1 MNREIKLSLLSIAG
15 IVFVVGTIFLL
26 GSEYSSYAI
35 LTATVAVILV
45 AYAVIYYNESKD
57 NYSIYRNKLRRVIN
71 TYDSILVK
79 SEKLPELAD
88 HSIIRVASMEDL
100 VYAQMVIKK
109 PIYFY
114 EEEKSCS
121 FVLID
126 EKEICVYIL
135 KANTDDITATE
146 IVIDEIRRQPTKIN
160 IDHSILDD
168 IENTTIIK
176 LDNCKTYKVSPV
188 RPKKEKEY
196 IKDITQVFEAIK
208 YQNAEIKE
216 DVFIE
221 IEPKK
226 KKKKVEEKVNL
237 TEVEE
242 KIDELVEL
250 SNTKVLDII
259 ELEPVDTDS
268 VKKVE
273 EKKEQEKTEKVKK
286 VKKGEKNN
294 RPKNQNYNKKNN
306 SKTNQKQATNKK

>member
-1 MNREIKLSLLSIAG
+1 MNREIKLSLLSITG
-15 IVFVVGTIFLL
+15 IIFVVGTIFLL
-26 GSEYSSYAI
+26 GSDYSSYAI

-79 SEKLPELAD
+79 SEKLPELVD

-109 PIYFY
+109 PIFFY

-126 EKEICVYIL
+126 DKEICVYIL

-146 IVIDEIRRQPTKIN
+146 IIIDEIRRQPTKIN

-226 KKKKVEEKVNL
+226 KKKNKEEQKVNL
-237 TEVEE
+237 TEIEE
-242 KIDELVEL
+242 KIDALVEL

-273 EKKEQEKTEKVKK
+273 EKKEQEKEEKTTKQKK
-286 VKKGEKNN
+286 KKNN
-294 RPKNQNYNKKNN
+294 KRNN

>member
-1 MNREIKLSLLSIAG
+1 MHREIKLSLLSIAG
-15 IVFVVGTIFLL
+15 IIFVVGTIFLL
-26 GSEYSSYAI
+26 ESDYSSYAI

-79 SEKLPELAD
+79 SEKLPELVD

-126 EKEICVYIL
+126 DKEICVYIL
-135 KANTDDITATE
+135 KANNDDITATE

-160 IDHSILDD
+160 VDHSILDD

-176 LDNCKTYKVSPV
+176 LDNCKTYKVSLV

-196 IKDITQVFEAIK
+196 IKDITQVFEAIN
-208 YQNAEIKE
+208 YNNAEIKE

-226 KKKKVEEKVNL
+226 KKKNKEEQKVNL

-273 EKKEQEKTEKVKK
+273 EKKEQEKEEKATKPKK
-286 VKKGEKNN
+286 KKN
-294 RPKNQNYNKKNN
+294 NKKNN

>member
-1 MNREIKLSLLSIAG
+1 MNREIKLSLLSITG
-15 IVFVVGTIFLL
+15 IIFVVGTIFLL
-26 GSEYSSYAI
+26 GSDYSSYAI

-126 EKEICVYIL
+126 DKEICVYIL

-146 IVIDEIRRQPTKIN
+146 IIIDEIRRQPTKIN

-226 KKKKVEEKVNL
+226 KKKNKEEQKVNL

-242 KIDELVEL
+242 KIDALVEL

-273 EKKEQEKTEKVKK
+273 EKKEQEKEEKSTKQKK
-286 VKKGEKNN
+286 KKNN
-294 RPKNQNYNKKNN
+294 KRNN

>member
-1 MNREIKLSLLSIAG
+1 MNREIKLSLLSITG
-15 IVFVVGTIFLL
+15 IIFVVGTIFLL
-26 GSEYSSYAI
+26 GSDYSSYAI

-79 SEKLPELAD
+79 SEKLPELDD

-126 EKEICVYIL
+126 DKEICVYIL

-146 IVIDEIRRQPTKIN
+146 IIIDEIRRQPTKIN

-226 KKKKVEEKVNL
+226 KKKNKEEQKVNL

-242 KIDELVEL
+242 KIDALVEL

-273 EKKEQEKTEKVKK
+273 EKKEQEKEEKTTKQKK
-286 VKKGEKNN
+286 KKNN
-294 RPKNQNYNKKNN
+294 KRNN

>member
-1 MNREIKLSLLSIAG
+1 MNREIKLSLLSITG
-15 IVFVVGTIFLL
+15 IIFVVGTIFLL
-26 GSEYSSYAI
+26 GSDYSSYAI

-79 SEKLPELAD
+79 SEKLPELVD

-126 EKEICVYIL
+126 DKEICVYIL

-146 IVIDEIRRQPTKIN
+146 IIIDEIRRQPTKIN

-226 KKKKVEEKVNL
+226 KKKNKEEQKVNL

-242 KIDELVEL
+242 KIDALVEL

-259 ELEPVDTDS
+259 YE
-268 VKKVE
+268 
-273 EKKEQEKTEKVKK
+273 
-286 VKKGEKNN
+286 
-294 RPKNQNYNKKNN
+294 
-306 SKTNQKQATNKK
+306 

>member
-15 IVFVVGTIFLL
+15 IIFVVGTIFLL
-26 GSEYSSYAI
+26 GSDYSSYAI

-79 SEKLPELAD
+79 SEKLPELVD

-126 EKEICVYIL
+126 DKEICVYIL
-135 KANTDDITATE
+135 KANNDDITATE

-188 RPKKEKEY
+188 RPKKEY
-196 IKDITQVFEAIK
+196 IKDITQVFEAINYK
-208 YQNAEIKE
+208 NAEIKE

-226 KKKKVEEKVNL
+226 KKKNKEEQKVNL

-273 EKKEQEKTEKVKK
+273 EKKEQEKEEKATKPKK
-286 VKKGEKNN
+286 KKK
-294 RPKNQNYNKKNN
+294 KINKKNN

>member
-1 MNREIKLSLLSIAG
+1 MNREIKLSLLSITG
-15 IVFVVGTIFLL
+15 IIFVVGTIFLL
-26 GSEYSSYAI
+26 GSDYSSYAI

-126 EKEICVYIL
+126 DKEICVYIL

-146 IVIDEIRRQPTKIN
+146 IIIDEIRRQPTKIN

-226 KKKKVEEKVNL
+226 KKKNKEEQKVNL

-242 KIDELVEL
+242 KIDALVEL

-273 EKKEQEKTEKVKK
+273 EKKEQEKEEKTTKQKK
-286 VKKGEKNN
+286 KKNN
-294 RPKNQNYNKKNN
+294 KRNN

>member
-1 MNREIKLSLLSIAG
+1 MNREIKLSLLSITG
-15 IVFVVGTIFLL
+15 IIFVVGTIFLL
-26 GSEYSSYAI
+26 GSDYSSYAI

-57 NYSIYRNKLRRVIN
+57 NYSIYRNKLRRIIN

-88 HSIIRVASMEDL
+88 HNIIRVASMEDL

-109 PIYFY
+109 PIFFY

-126 EKEICVYIL
+126 DKEICVYIV
-135 KANTDDITATE
+135 KANNDDITATE
-146 IVIDEIRRQPTKIN
+146 ILIDEIRRQPTKIN

-196 IKDITQVFEAIK
+196 IKDITQVFEAINYK
-208 YQNAEIKE
+208 NAEIKE

-226 KKKKVEEKVNL
+226 KKKNKEEQKVNL

-273 EKKEQEKTEKVKK
+273 EKKEQEKEEKATKQKK
-286 VKKGEKNN
+286 KKS
-294 RPKNQNYNKKNN
+294 NKKNN

>member
-1 MNREIKLSLLSIAG
+1 MNREIKLSLLSITG
-15 IVFVVGTIFLL
+15 IIFVVGTIFLL
-26 GSEYSSYAI
+26 GSDYSSYAI

-109 PIYFY
+109 PIFFY

-126 EKEICVYIL
+126 DKEICVYIL

-146 IVIDEIRRQPTKIN
+146 IIIDEIRRQPTKIN

-226 KKKKVEEKVNL
+226 KKKNKEEQKVNL

-242 KIDELVEL
+242 KIDALVEL

-273 EKKEQEKTEKVKK
+273 EKKEQEKEEKTTKQKK
-286 VKKGEKNN
+286 KKNN
-294 RPKNQNYNKKNN
+294 KRNN

>member
-1 MNREIKLSLLSIAG
+1 MNREIKLSLLSIVG
-15 IVFVVGTIFLL
+15 IIFVVGTIFLL
-26 GSEYSSYAI
+26 GSDYSSYAI
-35 LTATVAVILV
+35 LTATVAVIIV

-79 SEKLPELAD
+79 SEKLPELVD

-109 PIYFY
+109 PIFFY

-126 EKEICVYIL
+126 DKEICVYIL

-146 IVIDEIRRQPTKIN
+146 IIIDEIRRQPTKIN

-226 KKKKVEEKVNL
+226 KKKNKEEQKVNL

-242 KIDELVEL
+242 KIDALVEL

-273 EKKEQEKTEKVKK
+273 EKKEQEKEEKTTKQKK
-286 VKKGEKNN
+286 KKNN
-294 RPKNQNYNKKNN
+294 KRNN

>member
-1 MNREIKLSLLSIAG
+1 MNREIKLSLLSITG
-15 IVFVVGTIFLL
+15 IIFVVGTIFLL
-26 GSEYSSYAI
+26 GSDYSSYAI

-79 SEKLPELAD
+79 SEKLPELVD

-126 EKEICVYIL
+126 DKEICVYIL

-146 IVIDEIRRQPTKIN
+146 IIIDEIRRQPTKIN

-226 KKKKVEEKVNL
+226 KKKNKEEQKVNL

-242 KIDELVEL
+242 KIDALVEL

-273 EKKEQEKTEKVKK
+273 EKKEQEKEEKTTKQKK
-286 VKKGEKNN
+286 KKNN
-294 RPKNQNYNKKNN
+294 KRNN

>member
-1 MNREIKLSLLSIAG
+1 MNREIKLSLLSITG
-15 IVFVVGTIFLL
+15 IIFVVGTIFLL
-26 GSEYSSYAI
+26 GSDYSSYAI

-79 SEKLPELAD
+79 SEKLPELVD

-109 PIYFY
+109 PIFFY

-126 EKEICVYIL
+126 DKEICVYIL

-146 IVIDEIRRQPTKIN
+146 IIIDEIRRQPTKIN

-221 IEPKK
+221 IKPKK
-226 KKKKVEEKVNL
+226 KKKNKEEQKVNL

-242 KIDELVEL
+242 KIDALVEL

-273 EKKEQEKTEKVKK
+273 EKKEQEKEEKTTKQKK
-286 VKKGEKNN
+286 KKNN
-294 RPKNQNYNKKNN
+294 KRNN

>member
-1 MNREIKLSLLSIAG
+1 MNREIKLSLLSITG
-15 IVFVVGTIFLL
+15 IIFVVGTIFLL
-26 GSEYSSYAI
+26 GSDYSSYAI

-79 SEKLPELAD
+79 SEKLPELVD

-126 EKEICVYIL
+126 DKEICVYIL

-146 IVIDEIRRQPTKIN
+146 IIIDEIRRQPTKIN

-216 DVFIE
+216 DVFVE

-226 KKKKVEEKVNL
+226 KKKNKEEQKVNL

-242 KIDELVEL
+242 KIDALVEL

-273 EKKEQEKTEKVKK
+273 EKKEQEKEEKTTKQKK
-286 VKKGEKNN
+286 KKNN
-294 RPKNQNYNKKNN
+294 KRNN

>member
-1 MNREIKLSLLSIAG
+1 MNREIKLSLLSITG
-15 IVFVVGTIFLL
+15 IIFVVGTIFLL
-26 GSEYSSYAI
+26 GSDYSSYAI

-79 SEKLPELAD
+79 SEKLPELVD

-109 PIYFY
+109 PIFFY

-126 EKEICVYIL
+126 DKEICVYIL

-146 IVIDEIRRQPTKIN
+146 IIIDEIRRQPTKIN

-226 KKKKVEEKVNL
+226 KKKNKEEQKVNL

-242 KIDELVEL
+242 KIDALVEL

-273 EKKEQEKTEKVKK
+273 EKKEQEKEEKTTKQKK
-286 VKKGEKNN
+286 KKNN
-294 RPKNQNYNKKNN
+294 KRNN

>member
-1 MNREIKLSLLSIAG
+1 MNREIKLSLLSITG
-15 IVFVVGTIFLL
+15 IIFVVGTIFLL
-26 GSEYSSYAI
+26 GSDYSSYAI

-126 EKEICVYIL
+126 DKEICVYIL

-146 IVIDEIRRQPTKIN
+146 IIIDEIRRQPTKIN

-226 KKKKVEEKVNL
+226 KKKIKEEQKVNL

-242 KIDELVEL
+242 KIDALVEL

-273 EKKEQEKTEKVKK
+273 EKKEQEKEEKTTKQKK
-286 VKKGEKNN
+286 KKNN
-294 RPKNQNYNKKNN
+294 KRNN

>member
-1 MNREIKLSLLSIAG
+1 MNREIKLSLLSITG
-15 IVFVVGTIFLL
+15 IIFVVGTIFLL
-26 GSEYSSYAI
+26 GSDYSSYAI

-57 NYSIYRNKLRRVIN
+57 NYSIYRNKLRRIIN

-88 HSIIRVASMEDL
+88 HNIIRVASMEDL

-126 EKEICVYIL
+126 DKEICVYIV
-135 KANTDDITATE
+135 KANNDDITATE
-146 IVIDEIRRQPTKIN
+146 ILIDEIRRQPTKIN

-196 IKDITQVFEAIK
+196 IKDITQVFEAINYK
-208 YQNAEIKE
+208 NAEIKE

-226 KKKKVEEKVNL
+226 KKKNKEEQKVNL

-273 EKKEQEKTEKVKK
+273 EKKEQEKEEKATKQKK
-286 VKKGEKNN
+286 KKN
-294 RPKNQNYNKKNN
+294 NKKNN

>member
-15 IVFVVGTIFLL
+15 IIFVVGTIFLL
-26 GSEYSSYAI
+26 GSDYSSYAI

-79 SEKLPELAD
+79 SEKLPELVD

-126 EKEICVYIL
+126 DKEICVYIL
-135 KANTDDITATE
+135 KANNDDITATE
-146 IVIDEIRRQPTKIN
+146 IVIDEIRRQPTKID

-196 IKDITQVFEAIK
+196 IKDITQVFEAINYK
-208 YQNAEIKE
+208 NAEIKE

-226 KKKKVEEKVNL
+226 KKKNKEEQKVNL

-273 EKKEQEKTEKVKK
+273 EKKEQEKEEKATKPKK
-286 VKKGEKNN
+286 KKN
-294 RPKNQNYNKKNN
+294 NKKNN

>member
-1 MNREIKLSLLSIAG
+1 MNREIKLSLLSITG
-15 IVFVVGTIFLL
+15 IIFVVGTIFLL
-26 GSEYSSYAI
+26 GSDYSSYAI

-79 SEKLPELAD
+79 SEKLPELVD

-126 EKEICVYIL
+126 DKEICVYIL

-146 IVIDEIRRQPTKIN
+146 IIIDEIRRQPTKIN

-168 IENTTIIK
+168 IENTTII
-176 LDNCKTYKVSPV
+176 
-188 RPKKEKEY
+188 
-196 IKDITQVFEAIK
+196 
-208 YQNAEIKE
+208 
-216 DVFIE
+216 
-221 IEPKK
+221 
-226 KKKKVEEKVNL
+226 
-237 TEVEE
+237 
-242 KIDELVEL
+242 
-250 SNTKVLDII
+250 
-259 ELEPVDTDS
+259 
-268 VKKVE
+268 
-273 EKKEQEKTEKVKK
+273 
-286 VKKGEKNN
+286 
-294 RPKNQNYNKKNN
+294 
-306 SKTNQKQATNKK
+306 

>member
-1 MNREIKLSLLSIAG
+1 MNREVKLSLLSIVG
-15 IVFVVGTIFLL
+15 IIFVIGTVFLL
-26 GSEYSSYAI
+26 GSENSSYAI

-57 NYSIYRNKLRRVIN
+57 NYSLYNNKLRKILN
-71 TYDSILVK
+71 TYDSVLVK
-79 SEKLPELAD
+79 SEKLPDLSN
-88 HSIIRVASMEDL
+88 HSIIKVASMEDL

-114 EEEKSCS
+114 EEEKHCS

-126 EKEICVYIL
+126 DKEICVYIL
-135 KANTDDITATE
+135 KANNEDVTSTDLIIE
-146 IVIDEIRRQPTKIN
+146 EIRNQPTTQKD

-176 LDNCKTYKVSPV
+176 LDNCKTYKVSPFK
-188 RPKKEKEY
+188 PQKSEY
-196 IKDITQVFEAIK
+196 IKDITQVFEAIN

-216 DVFIE
+216 DLFIE

-226 KKKKVEEKVNL
+226 KKKKSEAKVNL

-259 ELEPVDTDS
+259 ELEPINT
-268 VKKVE
+268 E
-273 EKKEQEKTEKVKK
+273 AIEKIEKEKTKK
-286 VKKGEKNN
+286 KKP
-294 RPKNQNYNKKNN
+294 RRRAKKNN
-306 SKTNQKQATNKK
+306 SKTDKKNETKEQ

>member
-1 MNREIKLSLLSIAG
+1 MNREIKLSLLSITG
-15 IVFVVGTIFLL
+15 IIFVVGTIFLL
-26 GSEYSSYAI
+26 GSDYSSYAI

-126 EKEICVYIL
+126 DKEICVYIL

-146 IVIDEIRRQPTKIN
+146 IIIDEIRRQPTKIN

-226 KKKKVEEKVNL
+226 KKKNKEEQKVNL

-242 KIDELVEL
+242 KIDALVEL

-273 EKKEQEKTEKVKK
+273 EKKEQEKEEKTTKPKK
-286 VKKGEKNN
+286 KKNN
-294 RPKNQNYNKKNN
+294 KRNN

>member
-1 MNREIKLSLLSIAG
+1 MNREIKLSLLSITG
-15 IVFVVGTIFLL
+15 IIFVVGTIFLL
-26 GSEYSSYAI
+26 GSDYSSYAI

-126 EKEICVYIL
+126 DKEICVYIL

-146 IVIDEIRRQPTKIN
+146 IIIDEIRRQPTKIN

-226 KKKKVEEKVNL
+226 KKKNKEEQKVNL

-242 KIDELVEL
+242 KIDALVEL

-273 EKKEQEKTEKVKK
+273 EKKEQEKEEKTTKQKK
-286 VKKGEKNN
+286 KKI
-294 RPKNQNYNKKNN
+294 NKRNN

>member
-1 MNREIKLSLLSIAG
+1 MNREIKLSLLSITG
-15 IVFVVGTIFLL
+15 IIFVVGTIFLL
-26 GSEYSSYAI
+26 GSDYSSYAI

-126 EKEICVYIL
+126 DKEICVYIL

-146 IVIDEIRRQPTKIN
+146 IIIDEIRRQPTKIN

-216 DVFIE
+216 DVFVE

-226 KKKKVEEKVNL
+226 KKKNKEEQKVNL

-242 KIDELVEL
+242 KIDALVEL

-273 EKKEQEKTEKVKK
+273 EKKEQEKEEKTTKQKK
-286 VKKGEKNN
+286 KKNN
-294 RPKNQNYNKKNN
+294 KRNN

>member
-1 MNREIKLSLLSIAG
+1 MHREIKLSLLSIAG
-15 IVFVVGTIFLL
+15 IIFVVGTIFLL
-26 GSEYSSYAI
+26 KSDYSSYAI

-57 NYSIYRNKLRRVIN
+57 NYSIYKNKLKRVIN

-79 SEKLPELAD
+79 SEKLPELVD

-126 EKEICVYIL
+126 DKEICVYIL
-135 KANTDDITATE
+135 KANNDDITATE

-160 IDHSILDD
+160 VDHSILDD

-176 LDNCKTYKVSPV
+176 LDNCKTYKVSLV

-196 IKDITQVFEAIK
+196 IKDITQVFEAIN
-208 YQNAEIKE
+208 YNNAEIKE

-221 IEPKK
+221 LEPKK
-226 KKKKVEEKVNL
+226 KKRNKEEQKVNL

-273 EKKEQEKTEKVKK
+273 EKKEQEKEEKVTKPKK
-286 VKKGEKNN
+286 KKH
-294 RPKNQNYNKKNN
+294 NKKNN
-306 SKTNQKQATNKK
+306 SKTNQKKATNKK

>member
-1 MNREIKLSLLSIAG
+1 MNREIKLSLLSITG
-15 IVFVVGTIFLL
+15 IIFVVGTIFLL
-26 GSEYSSYAI
+26 GSDYSSYAI
-35 LTATVAVILV
+35 LTATVAVIIV

-126 EKEICVYIL
+126 DKEICVYIL

-146 IVIDEIRRQPTKIN
+146 IIIDEIRRQPTKIN

-226 KKKKVEEKVNL
+226 KKKNKEEQKVNL

-242 KIDELVEL
+242 KIDALVEL

-273 EKKEQEKTEKVKK
+273 EKKEQEKEEKTTKQKK
-286 VKKGEKNN
+286 KKNN
-294 RPKNQNYNKKNN
+294 KRNN

>member
-1 MNREIKLSLLSIAG
+1 MNREIKLSLLSITG
-15 IVFVVGTIFLL
+15 IIFVVGTIFLL
-26 GSEYSSYAI
+26 GSDYSSYAI
-35 LTATVAVILV
+35 LTATVAVIIV

-79 SEKLPELAD
+79 SEKLPELVD

-126 EKEICVYIL
+126 DKEICVYIL

-146 IVIDEIRRQPTKIN
+146 IIIDEIRRQPTKIN

-226 KKKKVEEKVNL
+226 KKKNKEEQKVNL

-242 KIDELVEL
+242 KIDALVEL

-273 EKKEQEKTEKVKK
+273 EKKEQEKEEKTTKQKK
-286 VKKGEKNN
+286 KKNN
-294 RPKNQNYNKKNN
+294 KRNN

>member
-1 MNREIKLSLLSIAG
+1 MNREIKLSLLSITG
-15 IVFVVGTIFLL
+15 IIFVVGTIFLL
-26 GSEYSSYAI
+26 GSDYSSYAI

-79 SEKLPELAD
+79 SEKLPELVD

-126 EKEICVYIL
+126 DKEICVYIL

-146 IVIDEIRRQPTKIN
+146 IIIDEIRRQPTKIN

-188 RPKKEKEY
+188 RPKKEY

-226 KKKKVEEKVNL
+226 KKKNKEEQKVNL

-242 KIDELVEL
+242 KIDALVEL

-273 EKKEQEKTEKVKK
+273 EKKEQEKEEKTTKQKK
-286 VKKGEKNN
+286 KKNN
-294 RPKNQNYNKKNN
+294 KRNN

>member
-1 MNREIKLSLLSIAG
+1 MNREIKLSLLSITG
-15 IVFVVGTIFLL
+15 IIFVVGTIFLL
-26 GSEYSSYAI
+26 GSDYSSYAI

-109 PIYFY
+109 PIFFY

-126 EKEICVYIL
+126 DKEICVYIL

-146 IVIDEIRRQPTKIN
+146 IIIDEIRRQPTKIN

-226 KKKKVEEKVNL
+226 KKKNKEEQKVNL

-242 KIDELVEL
+242 KIDALVEL

-273 EKKEQEKTEKVKK
+273 EKKEQEKEEKTTKPKK
-286 VKKGEKNN
+286 KKNN
-294 RPKNQNYNKKNN
+294 KRNN

>member
-1 MNREIKLSLLSIAG
+1 MNREIKLSLLSITG
-15 IVFVVGTIFLL
+15 IIFVVGTIFLL
-26 GSEYSSYAI
+26 GSDYSSYAI

-79 SEKLPELAD
+79 SEKLPELVD

-126 EKEICVYIL
+126 DKEICVYIL

-146 IVIDEIRRQPTKIN
+146 IIIDEIRRQPTKIN

-226 KKKKVEEKVNL
+226 KKKNKEEQKVNL

-242 KIDELVEL
+242 KIDALVEL

-273 EKKEQEKTEKVKK
+273 EKKEQEKEEKTTKQKK
-286 VKKGEKNN
+286 KKNN
-294 RPKNQNYNKKNN
+294 KRNN
-306 SKTNQKQATNKK
+306 SKTNPKQATNKK

>member
-1 MNREIKLSLLSIAG
+1 MNREIKLSLLSITG
-15 IVFVVGTIFLL
+15 IIFVVGTIFLL
-26 GSEYSSYAI
+26 GSDYSSYAI

-79 SEKLPELAD
+79 SEKLPELTD

-126 EKEICVYIL
+126 DKEICVYIL

-146 IVIDEIRRQPTKIN
+146 IIIDEIRRQPTKIN

-226 KKKKVEEKVNL
+226 KKKNKEEQKVNL

-242 KIDELVEL
+242 KIDALVEL

-273 EKKEQEKTEKVKK
+273 EKKEQEKEEKSTKQKK
-286 VKKGEKNN
+286 KKNN
-294 RPKNQNYNKKNN
+294 KRNN

>member
-1 MNREIKLSLLSIAG
+1 MNREIKLSLLSITG
-15 IVFVVGTIFLL
+15 IIFVVGTIFLL
-26 GSEYSSYAI
+26 GSDYSSYAI

-79 SEKLPELAD
+79 SEKLPELVD

-109 PIYFY
+109 PIFFY

-126 EKEICVYIL
+126 DKEICVYIL

-146 IVIDEIRRQPTKIN
+146 IIIDEIRRQPTKIN

-216 DVFIE
+216 DVLIE
-221 IEPKK
+221 IEPQKK
-226 KKKKVEEKVNL
+226 KKNKEEQKVNL

-242 KIDELVEL
+242 KIDALVEL

-273 EKKEQEKTEKVKK
+273 EKKEQEKEEKTTKQKK
-286 VKKGEKNN
+286 KKNN
-294 RPKNQNYNKKNN
+294 KRNN

>member
-1 MNREIKLSLLSIAG
+1 MNREIKLSLLSITG
-15 IVFVVGTIFLL
+15 IIFVVGTIFLL
-26 GSEYSSYAI
+26 GSDYSSYAI

-88 HSIIRVASMEDL
+88 HCIIRVASMEDL

-126 EKEICVYIL
+126 DKEICVYIL

-146 IVIDEIRRQPTKIN
+146 IIIDEIRRQPTKIN
-160 IDHSILDD
+160 IDHSILYD

-226 KKKKVEEKVNL
+226 KKKNKEEQKVNL

-273 EKKEQEKTEKVKK
+273 EKKEQEKEEKATKPKK
-286 VKKGEKNN
+286 KKNN
-294 RPKNQNYNKKNN
+294 KRNN

>member
-1 MNREIKLSLLSIAG
+1 MNREIKLSLLSITG
-15 IVFVVGTIFLL
+15 IIFVIGTIFLL

-45 AYAVIYYNESKD
+45 AYSVIYYNESKD
-57 NYSIYRNKLRRVIN
+57 NYSIYKNRLRKVIN

-79 SEKLPELAD
+79 SEKLPDITE

-114 EEEKSCS
+114 EEERSCS

-126 EKEICVYIL
+126 EKEICIYIL
-135 KANTDDITATE
+135 KANIDDVTSTDI
-146 IVIDEIRRQPTKIN
+146 IIDEIRKQPTKIN

-188 RPKKEKEY
+188 RPKKKEKEY

-216 DVFIE
+216 DLFIE

-226 KKKKVEEKVNL
+226 KKKTKEAKVNL

-273 EKKEQEKTEKVKK
+273 EKKEQEQQEKTAKPKSKK
-286 VKKGEKNN
+286 K
-294 RPKNQNYNKKNN
+294 NKKNN

>member
-1 MNREIKLSLLSIAG
+1 MNREIKLSLLSITG
-15 IVFVVGTIFLL
+15 IIFVVGTIFLL
-26 GSEYSSYAI
+26 GSDYSSYAI

-79 SEKLPELAD
+79 SEKLPELVD

-126 EKEICVYIL
+126 DKEICVYIL

-146 IVIDEIRRQPTKIN
+146 IIIDEIRRQPTKIN

-226 KKKKVEEKVNL
+226 KKKNKEEQKVNL

-242 KIDELVEL
+242 KIDALVEL

-273 EKKEQEKTEKVKK
+273 EKKEQEKEEKTTKPKK
-286 VKKGEKNN
+286 KKNN
-294 RPKNQNYNKKNN
+294 KRNN

>member
-1 MNREIKLSLLSIAG
+1 MNREIKLSLLSITG
-15 IVFVVGTIFLL
+15 IIFVVGTIFLL
-26 GSEYSSYAI
+26 GSDYSSYAI

-79 SEKLPELAD
+79 SEKLPELVD

-126 EKEICVYIL
+126 DKEICVYIL

-146 IVIDEIRRQPTKIN
+146 IIIDEIRRQPTKIN

-226 KKKKVEEKVNL
+226 KKKNKEEQKVNL

-242 KIDELVEL
+242 KIDALVEL

-273 EKKEQEKTEKVKK
+273 EKKEQEKEEKSTKQKK
-286 VKKGEKNN
+286 KKNN
-294 RPKNQNYNKKNN
+294 KRNN

>member
-1 MNREIKLSLLSIAG
+1 MNREIKLSLLSITG
-15 IVFVVGTIFLL
+15 IIFVVGTIFLL
-26 GSEYSSYAI
+26 GSDYSSYAI

-79 SEKLPELAD
+79 SEKLPELVD

-126 EKEICVYIL
+126 DKEICVYIL

-146 IVIDEIRRQPTKIN
+146 IIIDEIRRQPTKIN

-226 KKKKVEEKVNL
+226 KKKIKEEQKVNL

-242 KIDELVEL
+242 KIDALVEL

-273 EKKEQEKTEKVKK
+273 EKKEQEKEEKTTKQKK
-286 VKKGEKNN
+286 KKNN
-294 RPKNQNYNKKNN
+294 KRNN